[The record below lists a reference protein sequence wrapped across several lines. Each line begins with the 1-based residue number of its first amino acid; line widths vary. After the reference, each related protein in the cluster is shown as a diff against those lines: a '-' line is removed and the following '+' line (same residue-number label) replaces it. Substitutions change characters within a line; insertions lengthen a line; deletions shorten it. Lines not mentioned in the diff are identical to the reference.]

1 MDAEYRALVWPAS
14 SGSVMISEDAFTA
27 VSVTRWVLRLEL
39 LAPCATP
46 NLEDQGR
53 SLV

>member
-27 VSVTRWVLRLEL
+27 VSVTKWVSQ
-39 LAPCATP
+39 AGVVGPMCNP
-46 NLEDQGR
+46 
-53 SLV
+53 